1 MNIFRP
7 ILSLILILATTLLVS
22 CSGPNASAPP
32 SYNAERLQKISIY
45 RIPVDVAQTRLSDLG
60 KFVSKEDWINTQSF
74 THGPL
79 GLIRRDMTYLS
90 RALVP
95 DDQEQALEIAKDI
108 FDHFDDL
115 DAAAQ
120 EKNYSIAIN
129 EYKQLVSD
137 FDVYLNY
144 VSDKAGNT

>member
-7 ILSLILILATTLLVS
+7 ILSLILVLATTLLVS
-22 CSGPNASAPP
+22 CSGPSASAPP
-32 SYNAERLQKISIY
+32 SYDATRLQKISVY
-45 RIPVDVAQTRLSDLG
+45 RIPVDVAQKKLSDLG
-60 KFVSKEDWINTQSF
+60 KFVSEEDWINTQTFS
-74 THGPL
+74 HGPL

-90 RALVP
+90 KALVP
-95 DDQEQALEIAKDI
+95 DDQEQALELAKEI

-120 EKNYSIAIN
+120 EKNYQIAIS
-129 EYKQLVSD
+129 EYKQLVSE

-144 VSDKAGNT
+144 ISDKAGNT